1 MHHIK
6 QNVAMRYGKPG
17 TEFVF
22 PLAKSYYTIREEE
35 YFEKYFMSATT
46 NQLSLYEKYLCR
58 NGAVLNG
65 YKIKSCP
72 RNLEYYFKHK

>member
-1 MHHIK
+1 
-6 QNVAMRYGKPG
+6 MRYGKPG

-46 NQLSLYEKYLCR
+46 NQLSLYEKYLLQEWCS
-58 NGAVLNG
+58 V
-65 YKIKSCP
+65 
-72 RNLEYYFKHK
+72 E